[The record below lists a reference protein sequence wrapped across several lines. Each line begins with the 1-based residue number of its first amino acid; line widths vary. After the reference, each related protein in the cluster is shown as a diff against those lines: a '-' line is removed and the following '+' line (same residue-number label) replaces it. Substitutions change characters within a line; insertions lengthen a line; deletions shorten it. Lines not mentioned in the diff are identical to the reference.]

1 MMYVLALC
9 VGIPASRLAVEH
21 AFFFS
26 MLRTGASFKRNE
38 IESII

>member
-21 AFFFS
+21 AFY
-26 MLRTGASFKRNE
+26 LVCCERTQVSKE
-38 IESII
+38 MK